1 MAELMVGRM
10 AESMVGQS
18 VAKMVFLL
26 VVMKAAQMAGHLD
39 ALLVDV
45 KVASWAVRSVEMT
58 AVWKVDS

>member
-26 VVMKAAQMAGHLD
+26 VVMKAAQMAGH
-39 ALLVDV
+39 
-45 KVASWAVRSVEMT
+45 
-58 AVWKVDS
+58 